1 MGIDAGKDG
10 WIGKGLSAEEV
21 ALRQRQGRGN
31 RAPKKITKTTAQILA
46 DNILTLFNA
55 FNLAI
60 GVALALVGAW
70 VHMTYLM
77 IVLSNTAIGIIQEI
91 RAKRSIER
99 LSLISASRVSVIR
112 GGEQHEIPVE
122 ELVEDDLT
130 VLASGRQICADSLVA
145 DGEVEVD
152 ESLLTGESDP
162 VPKTAGDALLSGS
175 FVISGKCRA
184 RVEKVGAE
192 NFASKLADEAKRHK
206 QPNSELLRSMKKV
219 IGFIVLFI
227 VPVGAVLFLESY
239 FLGKDPGGLAHSV
252 TSTAAALLGLMPKGL
267 VLLVSVSL
275 AAGII
280 MLARK
285 NILAKEL
292 YCIETL
298 ARVDTICF
306 DKTGTLTEG
315 KMRVEGVIEF
325 EGHSSPV
332 PFEAAMRHFVG
343 ALEAGGE
350 QNSSFAALR
359 GRFAPDFS
367 LAAVQTTAFSP
378 LRRWSC
384 ASFADFS
391 FVLGAPEALCGE
403 IDPRAKAAQAEGGR
417 VLYFCHCPNPIL
429 ENTLPPTAE
438 LSPMAALVL
447 FDPVRKDAKKTLEYF
462 KDEGVEI
469 KIISGDSPL
478 TVSGVAKKAGLE
490 NHACIDMTGVES
502 EGEIREAAAKYGIF
516 GRVSPR
522 QKKSLVLALK
532 AQGHTVAM
540 TGDGVNDVLALRESD
555 CSIAM
560 GAGSDAAR
568 QVSQFVLLD
577 SDFSV
582 MPEIMNQGRRIIN
595 NITRS
600 AKVFFVKTLYSA
612 LLAALSIF
620 TLAPFPFVPIQVTLI
635 NATIEAF
642 PGVVLIIEPS
652 HARFSGKFLT
662 TVLGSALPYAVT
674 ILFGFLA
681 VRVMAPIMGIP
692 GSQSQTIAY
701 YITGLACAMSLL
713 GSCRPFTA
721 LRAAVC
727 ALAIAGFFCA
737 AHIFS
742 GFFGLVGLAEFGPGA
757 LALLFSLAAAC
768 FPLKLL
774 AGFLV
779 ALAGKFG
786 RWTP

>member
-1 MGIDAGKDG
+1 MYR
-10 WIGKGLSAEEV
+10 GLSDEEA
-21 ALRQRQGRGN
+21 ALRQKQGRGN
-31 RAPKKITKTTAQILA
+31 RAPKKITKTVAQILA
-46 DNILTLFNA
+46 DNILTAFNA

-70 VHMTYLM
+70 VHMTYLL
-77 IVLSNTAIGIIQEI
+77 IVISNTAIGIIQEI
-91 RAKRSIER
+91 RAKRSIEK
-99 LSLISASRVSVIR
+99 LSLISASRATVIR
-112 GGEQHEIPVE
+112 GGEKREIPVE
-122 ELVEDDLT
+122 ELVEGDLT
-130 VLASGRQICADSLVA
+130 VLSSGRQICADSLVLG
-145 DGEVEVD
+145 GEIEVD

-162 VPKTAGDALLSGS
+162 VGKTAGAALLSGS
-175 FVISGKCRA
+175 FVLSGECLA
-184 RVEKVGAE
+184 RVERVGAE
-192 NFASKLADEAKRHK
+192 NFAAKLADEAKRHK
-206 QPNSELLRSMKKV
+206 APNSELLRSMKRV
-219 IGFIVLFI
+219 IGFIVFFV

-239 FLGKDPGGLAHSV
+239 FLGKPPNNGLAHSV

-275 AAGII
+275 AAGVI

-285 NILAKEL
+285 NILAREL

-315 KMRVEGVIEF
+315 KMRVVEFIEF
-325 EGHSSPV
+325 ENHSSPI
-332 PFEAAMRHFVG
+332 PFGAAMGYFVG
-343 ALEAGGE
+343 AMEAGGE
-350 QNSSFAALR
+350 KNSSFAALR
-359 GRFAPDFS
+359 ERFAPDFS
-367 LAAVQTTAFSP
+367 CAAVRTTAFSP
-378 LRRWSC
+378 HRRWSC

-403 IDPRAKAAQAEGGR
+403 IDLQTKAAQAEGGR
-417 VLYFCHCPNPIL
+417 VLYFCHYPNPIS
-429 ENTLPPTAE
+429 ENILPSMAE
-438 LSPMAALVL
+438 LSPMAAIVL

-462 KDEGVEI
+462 RDEGVEI

-652 HARFSGKFLT
+652 HARFSGKFLQ
-662 TVLGSALPYAVT
+662 TVFGSALPYAVT

-681 VRVMAPIMGIP
+681 VRVASPIMGIP
-692 GSQSQTIAY
+692 GPQAQTIAY
-701 YITGLACAMSLL
+701 YITGLVCAMALV

-727 ALAIAGFFCA
+727 AAALVGFFGA

-742 GFFGLVGLAEFGPGA
+742 GFFGLVGLADFGPGA

-774 AGFLV
+774 AG
-779 ALAGKFG
+779 KFISLI
-786 RWTP
+786 PYFPHN